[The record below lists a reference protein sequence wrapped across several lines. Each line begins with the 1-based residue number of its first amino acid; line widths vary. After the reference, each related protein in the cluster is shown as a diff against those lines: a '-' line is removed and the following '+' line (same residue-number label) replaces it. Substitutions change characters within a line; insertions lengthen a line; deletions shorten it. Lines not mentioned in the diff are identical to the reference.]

1 MFTNLDFKITFILNI
16 TVSIAPT
23 ARILLKS
30 PESNILGEKT
40 YDLISDV
47 KIIFVKTSISYEEPL
62 FLSNLKQI
70 TSQEWHG
77 NKNIPF
83 GAFWTLMSGVYK
95 LSRNNLIRESIKF
108 GGKLFFK
115 RVFKW
120 SISKW
125 NVLKSRH
132 MPKLLWSN
140 VYESPIFG
148 MLTLV
153 TNVPFL
159 QQILR
164 SRNESKSISSCS
176 TLKFMSWC
184 LEDIYSQNERADSGD
199 SKSKYMSFAYLL

>member
-23 ARILLKS
+23 TRILLKS

-83 GAFWTLMSGVYK
+83 GAF
-95 LSRNNLIRESIKF
+95 
-108 GGKLFFK
+108 
-115 RVFKW
+115 
-120 SISKW
+120 
-125 NVLKSRH
+125 
-132 MPKLLWSN
+132 
-140 VYESPIFG
+140 
-148 MLTLV
+148 
-153 TNVPFL
+153 
-159 QQILR
+159 
-164 SRNESKSISSCS
+164 
-176 TLKFMSWC
+176 
-184 LEDIYSQNERADSGD
+184 
-199 SKSKYMSFAYLL
+199 

>member
-83 GAFWTLMSGVYK
+83 GAF
-95 LSRNNLIRESIKF
+95 
-108 GGKLFFK
+108 
-115 RVFKW
+115 
-120 SISKW
+120 
-125 NVLKSRH
+125 
-132 MPKLLWSN
+132 
-140 VYESPIFG
+140 
-148 MLTLV
+148 
-153 TNVPFL
+153 
-159 QQILR
+159 
-164 SRNESKSISSCS
+164 
-176 TLKFMSWC
+176 
-184 LEDIYSQNERADSGD
+184 
-199 SKSKYMSFAYLL
+199 

>member
-77 NKNIPF
+77 NKNIPL
-83 GAFWTLMSGVYK
+83 GAF
-95 LSRNNLIRESIKF
+95 
-108 GGKLFFK
+108 
-115 RVFKW
+115 
-120 SISKW
+120 
-125 NVLKSRH
+125 
-132 MPKLLWSN
+132 
-140 VYESPIFG
+140 
-148 MLTLV
+148 
-153 TNVPFL
+153 
-159 QQILR
+159 
-164 SRNESKSISSCS
+164 
-176 TLKFMSWC
+176 
-184 LEDIYSQNERADSGD
+184 
-199 SKSKYMSFAYLL
+199 

>member
-16 TVSIAPT
+16 TVGIAPT

-83 GAFWTLMSGVYK
+83 GAF
-95 LSRNNLIRESIKF
+95 
-108 GGKLFFK
+108 
-115 RVFKW
+115 
-120 SISKW
+120 
-125 NVLKSRH
+125 
-132 MPKLLWSN
+132 
-140 VYESPIFG
+140 
-148 MLTLV
+148 
-153 TNVPFL
+153 
-159 QQILR
+159 
-164 SRNESKSISSCS
+164 
-176 TLKFMSWC
+176 
-184 LEDIYSQNERADSGD
+184 
-199 SKSKYMSFAYLL
+199 